1 MNVNEMD
8 NKEEAVDTTNNNE
21 ADEKSLLAKQQ
32 APSKKKKKRDA
43 TSLRKAPQ
51 APKRF
56 RSSYICFFTA
66 KQSEIKKELGELA
79 TVAQISKRSAQMW
92 KELSAEDR
100 SFWDNVA
107 ARDKQRYLAE
117 KASYIGPWQIPY
129 KRAKKDPSA
138 PKRPMSAFL
147 HFSRGRRSRIK
158 EKNPDMKNTEVS
170 KILGDL
176 WRNSTEEER
185 RPYVENEKVERE
197 KYKAAM
203 SKWKEEYEKRQKEES
218 EELQQRYYPRPSL
231 QQQQQYQQQHVPSQT
246 EYARKAIH
254 ENQAQQTV
262 QEYPYS
268 YFQPPSTGFAASRQ
282 GKFCRSVVTNQ
293 FPSSS

>member
-1 MNVNEMD
+1 
-8 NKEEAVDTTNNNE
+8 
-21 ADEKSLLAKQQ
+21 LLAKQ
-32 APSKKKKKRDA
+32 APSKKKKKKRDA

-79 TVAQISKRSAQMW
+79 TVAQISKRSAQLW
-92 KELSAEDR
+92 KELSTEDR
-100 SFWDNVA
+100 GFWDDVA

-147 HFSRGRRSRIK
+147 HFSRGRRSKIK

-170 KILGDL
+170 KILGNL

-185 RPYVENEKVERE
+185 RPYVENEKVERG
-197 KYKAAM
+197 KYKTAM
-203 SKWKEEYEKRQKEES
+203 SKWKEEYQKRQKVES
-218 EELQQRYYPRPSL
+218 EELEQRYYPRASL
-231 QQQQQYQQQHVPSQT
+231 QQQHYQQHVPSQN
-246 EYARKAIH
+246 EYAQKAIH
-254 ENQAQQTV
+254 ENHAQQTLK
-262 QEYPYS
+262 EYPYS
-268 YFQPPSTGFAASRQ
+268 YFQPPSTGFAGSRQ
-282 GKFCRSVVTNQ
+282 GKCCRSFATNQ
-293 FPSSS
+293 FPSSSCLLTKNGTLGISVKW